1 MITQVTRLRGCLA
14 GAVLLA
20 AVGGFSV
27 ARCTADPAADTPNAE
42 KTEEGTEAH
51 TDRLPITAEAI
62 RAADIAVEAVRAGG
76 LGPEILSHATVPAT
90 PAGEAIVTARGGGA
104 VTRVLKRRGDSVHD
118 GERSDGH
125 TSELQSLMRTP
136 YAVFCVRRKNSQ
148 IGRA

>member
-1 MITQVTRLRGCLA
+1 MITQDKRLLGGVA

-76 LGPEILSHATVPAT
+76 LGSEILSQATVTAT
-90 PAGEAIVTARGGGA
+90 PAGEAIVTARAGGA
-104 VTRVLKRRGDSVHD
+104 VTRVFKRLGDPVKA
-118 GERSDGH
+118 GENLAIVQRDRKS
-125 TSELQSLMRTP
+125 TSL
-136 YAVFCVRRKNSQ
+136 NS
-148 IGRA
+148 